1 MNPPYLV
8 SWKRLGLFSLRTPF
22 KKDGHPHRSEVAVFS
37 FRGSSDRRGSRAA
50 AVRVG
55 TEHATV
61 DRLTRV
67 DCGQQRPLCSDDKKG
82 ASMWVGRLVNLI
94 EDHADELTGRLVR
107 SVREDPRTIGYR
119 QFGDEELG
127 KRAREVYSH
136 LGQWLGATS
145 EGAVESEY
153 FRLGKIRRAEGI
165 PLSEV
170 IMALL
175 LVRRNL
181 WQFVES
187 QGADTSLELR
197 QQLDLELLVV
207 RFFDRA
213 IFHTVRGYESGGRS
227 ANSEG

>member
-1 MNPPYLV
+1 
-8 SWKRLGLFSLRTPF
+8 
-22 KKDGHPHRSEVAVFS
+22 
-37 FRGSSDRRGSRAA
+37 
-50 AVRVG
+50 
-55 TEHATV
+55 
-61 DRLTRV
+61 
-67 DCGQQRPLCSDDKKG
+67 
-82 ASMWVGRLVNLI
+82 MWVGRLVDLI
-94 EDHADELTGRLVR
+94 EEHADELTGRLVR
-107 SVREDPRTIGYR
+107 NVREDPRTIGYR
-119 QFGDEELG
+119 QFDDRELG
-127 KRAREVYSH
+127 ARAREVYSH
-136 LGQWLGATS
+136 LGQWLGKTS

-170 IMALL
+170 VMALL

-213 IFHTVRGYESGGRS
+213 IFHTVRGYESGG
-227 ANSEG
+227 